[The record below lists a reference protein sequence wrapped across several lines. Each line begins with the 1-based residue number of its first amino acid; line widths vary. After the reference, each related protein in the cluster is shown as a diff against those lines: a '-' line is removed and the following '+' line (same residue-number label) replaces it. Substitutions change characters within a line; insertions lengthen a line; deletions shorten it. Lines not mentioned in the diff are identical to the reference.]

1 MTNTNHIY
9 LVQTIHGKQK
19 PKKPEDVK
27 ITTDVYATYDK
38 ANKAL
43 KAQYKKRLDDLL
55 ITDEERA
62 KRQKQCNTQGRYEII
77 YISKR
82 EGLFEAAQIISKTI
96 Q

>member
-1 MTNTNHIY
+1 MTNTKHIY
-9 LVQTIHGKQK
+9 LIQTIHGKQK

-27 ITTDVYATYDK
+27 VTTDVYETYEK

-43 KAQYKKRLDDLL
+43 KAQYKKRLDDML

-62 KRQKQCNTQGRYEII
+62 KLQKQCNTQGRYEII
-77 YISKR
+77 YIWKR